1 MINEIFRQV
10 RPGADVESSS
20 DLVADY
26 ALDSLDAA
34 VIIAEIEKRYN
45 ISIKIEDIN
54 VDNLRTKQT
63 ILDMIERN
71 GNI

>member
-71 GNI
+71 GNV